1 MVSEVGSPPCRR
13 REGALPRRWVE
24 GLRDEVG
31 HQCGGSDSVCCTD
44 GAGSSRD
51 STRVVVEMRWYMA
64 RDDSPDPVSEEF
76 TLHGLRYVRDL
87 VSRVAGLAG
96 IPVRG
101 IDDLV
106 WAVNEITTNA
116 IVHGGGRGCITLTA
130 TGSGVR
136 VAVTDWGPGLA
147 GSIADDGPPSNAPGG
162 RGLWLARK
170 LYPQMT
176 VTTSPAGTTVT
187 VYAAR

>member
-1 MVSEVGSPPCRR
+1 
-13 REGALPRRWVE
+13 
-24 GLRDEVG
+24 
-31 HQCGGSDSVCCTD
+31 
-44 GAGSSRD
+44 
-51 STRVVVEMRWYMA
+51 MA